1 MVGDT
6 LVGFIG
12 VGSIGRP
19 MAERLIDAGFK
30 LAVYDVNVAAMN
42 YFSDRALCA
51 TSPKHLGDLASVV
64 LSCLPTLDATREAI
78 LGSDG
83 LIHGEK
89 LSLHI
94 HTGTVG
100 APLIQELGSQLNS
113 RSVEVVDAPIT
124 GGVPRARA
132 GQLTA
137 IVSGP
142 DQAVTRARQ
151 YLEPF
156 ASKVVKV
163 GSRVGDAQRVKL
175 INNYLSAANLAIAC
189 EAIVLARKAELDL
202 DVVLEVI
209 NHGSGQNSATLH
221 KLPQYV
227 VPRQFNRGG
236 ALGLMYKDLQE
247 AAAEAQRQMVP
258 MPLGDAVLSTFERA
272 LAEGAPTDDVT
283 SIVKHMERA
292 AGLYLDADPSPSHS

>member
-1 MVGDT
+1 
-6 LVGFIG
+6 
-12 VGSIGRP
+12 
-19 MAERLIDAGFK
+19 
-30 LAVYDVNVAAMN
+30 
-42 YFSDRALCA
+42 
-51 TSPKHLGDLASVV
+51 
-64 LSCLPTLDATREAI
+64 
-78 LGSDG
+78 
-83 LIHGEK
+83 
-89 LSLHI
+89 
-94 HTGTVG
+94 
-100 APLIQELGSQLNS
+100 
-113 RSVEVVDAPIT
+113 
-124 GGVPRARA
+124 
-132 GQLTA
+132 
-137 IVSGP
+137 
-142 DQAVTRARQ
+142 VTRARQ

-272 LAEGAPTDDVT
+272 LAEGSPTDDVT